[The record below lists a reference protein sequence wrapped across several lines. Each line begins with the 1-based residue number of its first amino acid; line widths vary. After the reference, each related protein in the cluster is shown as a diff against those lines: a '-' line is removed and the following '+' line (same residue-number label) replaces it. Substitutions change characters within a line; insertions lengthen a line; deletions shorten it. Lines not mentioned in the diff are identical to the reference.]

1 MITPVARDGLLRG
14 ADVDEEF
21 MALVCADEELLDAE
35 FEAIIAAGWPP
46 PPPPRPRSLGTAE
59 RGDPPW
65 PFLTS
70 SYAVRSVPA

>member
-1 MITPVARDGLLRG
+1 MITPVAGDGLLRG

-21 MALVCADEELLDAE
+21 MALVCADEELLAAE

-46 PPPPRPRSLGTAE
+46 PPRPRSLGTAA